1 MISLGKLLS
10 TTLCC
15 TIALNSIAQTK
26 LKTNID
32 HVSIFLSGAAIDC
45 SGKINLPQGESE
57 VLFTN
62 IAGNLIQQSLSI
74 GASNGVIVQSATP
87 KNDFL
92 SNKNLS
98 PKAQML
104 KDSTELLQQINQ
116 QIADKKSVVEEQIA
130 LLKENRKISGTN
142 TGLSVIELQKMLEL
156 IGNKLNALLT
166 ENRTY
171 TNQINKNN
179 ERINLLNQQFNE
191 EQSKEFQPGG
201 QLLVK
206 FYCTQAT
213 SSNVH
218 ISYVTPNASW
228 TPSYDIRVDKINTP
242 VKLMF
247 KANIIQNTGV
257 KWDNVPIALS
267 TGNPNEGAE
276 APQMSPWYL
285 SFNAAQTYA
294 YKNKASMAPI
304 GATRAASDDNFR
316 PFSGD
321 SSYAQSSLDEY
332 VQVDNSGINTS
343 YEISLNYTIPSD
355 GQAHLVAV
363 KEYELPAQYRYC
375 VSPKLD
381 KDVFLQARITNW
393 EELNLMPAASS
404 IFYEGSYVGQ
414 GFIDMRNVKDTLNL
428 SLGRDKKII
437 VRRENDKNYRSVKT
451 IGSNMRRSFGYTI
464 EIRNTKKENID
475 IVVLEQFPISNDKDI
490 IIEDK
495 EAKESTI
502 NESTGAIEWD
512 LNMKNNELKTLK
524 FNYSVKYPKDKNI
537 NGL

>member
-1 MISLGKLLS
+1 MISIGKLLS

-15 TIALNSIAQTK
+15 IAACNLMAQTK
-26 LKTNID
+26 QKTNID
-32 HVSIFLSGAAIDC
+32 HVSVFLSGAAIEC
-45 SGKINLPQGESE
+45 SGKINLPQGSSE

-74 GASNGVIVQSATP
+74 GASNGVIVESATP

-98 PKAQML
+98 SKALML
-104 KDSTELLQQINQ
+104 KDSIELLQQINQ
-116 QIADKKSVVEEQIA
+116 QIGDKKTVVEEQIA

-142 TGLSVIELQKMLEL
+142 TGLSVLELQKMLEL
-156 IGNKLNALLT
+156 IGNKLNTLLT
-166 ENRTY
+166 ESRSYN
-171 TNQINKNN
+171 NQINKNN

-213 SSNVH
+213 STNVH

-228 TPSYDIRVDKINTP
+228 TPSYDIRVEKINTP
-242 VKLMF
+242 VKLIF
-247 KANIIQNTGV
+247 KANIVQNTGV
-257 KWDNVPIALS
+257 QWDNVPIALS

-285 SFNAAQTYA
+285 SFNAPQTYA
-294 YKNKASMAPI
+294 YKNKASMAPL
-304 GATRAASDDNFR
+304 GATRSASDDDLR
-316 PFSGD
+316 PFRGNSF
-321 SSYAQSSLDEY
+321 AQSSLDEY

-393 EELNLMPAASS
+393 EELNLMPASSS
-404 IFYEGSYVGQ
+404 IFYEGTYVGQ

-464 EIRNTKKENID
+464 EVRNTKKENID
-475 IVVLEQFPISNDKDI
+475 IVVLEQFPMSNDKDI

-495 EAKESTI
+495 EANDAVM
-502 NESTGAIEWD
+502 NETTGGVQWN
-512 LNMKNNELKTLK
+512 LSMKANELKTLK
-524 FNYSVKYPKDKNI
+524 INYSVKYPKDKNI
-537 NGL
+537 SGL

>member
-1 MISLGKLLS
+1 MISLGKLIS

-15 TIALNSIAQTK
+15 LAACNVMAQTK
-26 LKTNID
+26 QKTNID
-32 HVSIFLSGAAIDC
+32 HVSVFLSGAAIEC

-57 VLFTN
+57 ILFTN

-74 GASNGVIVQSATP
+74 GASNGVVVQSATP

-116 QIADKKSVVEEQIA
+116 QIADKKTVVEEQIA

-142 TGLSVIELQKMLEL
+142 TGLSVLELQKMLEL

-166 ENRTY
+166 ESRTY

-213 SSNVH
+213 NTNVH

-228 TPSYDIRVDKINTP
+228 TPSYDIRVEKINTP

-247 KANIIQNTGV
+247 KANIVQNTGV

-276 APQMSPWYL
+276 TPQMSPWYL
-285 SFNAAQTYA
+285 SFNAPQAYG

-304 GATRAASDDNFR
+304 GATRSASDDELR
-316 PFSGD
+316 PFRGNSW
-321 SSYAQSSLDEY
+321 AQSSLDEY

-393 EELNLMPAASS
+393 EELNLMPATSS
-404 IFYEGSYVGQ
+404 IFYEGTYVGQ

-451 IGSNMRRSFGYTI
+451 IGSNIRRSFGYTI
-464 EIRNTKKENID
+464 EVRNTKKENID
-475 IVVLEQFPISNDKDI
+475 IVALEQFPISNDKDI

-495 EAKESTI
+495 EANDAII
-502 NESTGAIEWD
+502 NETTGGVQWN
-512 LNMKNNELKTLK
+512 LSMKANELKTLK
-524 FNYSVKYPKDKNI
+524 ISYSVKYPKDKNI
-537 NGL
+537 SGL